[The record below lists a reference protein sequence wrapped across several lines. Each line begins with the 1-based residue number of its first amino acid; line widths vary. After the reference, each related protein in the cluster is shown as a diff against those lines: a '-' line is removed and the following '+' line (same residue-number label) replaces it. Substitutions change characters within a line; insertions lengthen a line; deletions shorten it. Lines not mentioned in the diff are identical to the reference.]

1 VSVTVRVVVMLL
13 MMMMM
18 KVVVSSRRRRR
29 RIDGRSVGM
38 AKRKLEEI
46 PYLRFGVRFGISY
59 SHDLFVSL

>member
-1 VSVTVRVVVMLL
+1 MV
-13 MMMMM
+13 MMMM

-29 RIDGRSVGM
+29 RIGGRSVGM

-59 SHDLFVSL
+59 SHDLFVSLFRV

>member
-1 VSVTVRVVVMLL
+1 MVMLL

-18 KVVVSSRRRRR
+18 MKVVVRSRRRRR
-29 RIDGRSVGM
+29 RVGGM

-59 SHDLFVSL
+59 SHDLFVSLFRV

>member
-1 VSVTVRVVVMLL
+1 MVMLL
-13 MMMMM
+13 MMMMMMMM

-29 RIDGRSVGM
+29 RVVGM

-59 SHDLFVSL
+59 SHDLFVSLFRV

>member
-1 VSVTVRVVVMLL
+1 MVMLL

-18 KVVVSSRRRRR
+18 MMKVVVRSRRRRR
-29 RIDGRSVGM
+29 RVGGM

-59 SHDLFVSL
+59 SHDLFVSLFRV